1 MMKSILVIEKKFF
14 FKFFLYSSFLSY
26 PCLKI
31 KSSKFSNFSLFQ
43 NHLSSDRR
51 ILKEINDPLRMVVWG
66 FFLEIWWSEIFTNFL
81 WWKKS
86 HKKESKNL
94 QFLRFMDSIE
104 FDRDKCKQNDNEL
117 QMMRSLSILEIFDF
131 SSFFFCLSFL
141 DDLCWKNQVQK
152 LSTFSSFVI
161 AYQMKEEGVTRS
173 MI

>member
-1 MMKSILVIEKKFF
+1 
-14 FKFFLYSSFLSY
+14 
-26 PCLKI
+26 
-31 KSSKFSNFSLFQ
+31 
-43 NHLSSDRR
+43 
-51 ILKEINDPLRMVVWG
+51 
-66 FFLEIWWSEIFTNFL
+66 
-81 WWKKS
+81 
-86 HKKESKNL
+86 
-94 QFLRFMDSIE
+94 MDSIE